1 MTKQEFLDNVNSML
15 PEDKH
20 LKSIPECIYKTI
32 EKVYLHHPS
41 IDATEGK
48 KQIAELY
55 VRFGFS
61 IIMDMEPRANRMVEM
76 ESRLLSLNNSVNQ
89 LRAEMDLVRDGARVV
104 EIEQEF

>member
-15 PEDKH
+15 PDDKH
-20 LKSIPECIYKTI
+20 LKSIPDNFYKII
-32 EKVYLHHPS
+32 EKVYTHHPS
-41 IDATEGK
+41 ISETEGK

-61 IIMDMEPRANRMVEM
+61 IIMDMESRASRMAEM

-89 LRAEMDLVRDGARVV
+89 LRAEMDLIRDGAR
-104 EIEQEF
+104 ITEF